1 MRAFALT
8 NLLAPPEGGVRWQ
21 INLEG
26 IRRYVCVFSGLF
38 GGSCT

>member
-8 NLLAPPEGGVRWQ
+8 NLQQPPQPQEGEGGVRWQ

-26 IRRYVCVFSGLF
+26 IRRCVFA
-38 GGSCT
+38 C